1 MLLSTRRPLAGLV
14 SLVVF
19 ALSVASCDPN
29 EILTAD
35 PDIAPLVGDW
45 DATKLLLS
53 NPDGTGTPVDAL
65 ALGVRF
71 SLNVQ
76 PSGLYTV
83 LATAPGFAG
92 VEIGRIS
99 VSQGEMTFHVEFP
112 SAGESRATYHVTDD
126 TLLLTGTTIIGF
138 LPDTEAEAGLEMEM
152 ARRQSA
158 FE

>member
-1 MLLSTRRPLAGLV
+1 MQ
-14 SLVVF
+14 
-19 ALSVASCDPN
+19 
-29 EILTAD
+29 
-35 PDIAPLVGDW
+35 IAPLVGDW

-76 PSGLYTV
+76 PSGVYTV

-99 VSQGEMTFHVEFP
+99 VAEGEITFHVEFP
-112 SAGESRATYHVTDD
+112 RAGESRAAYEVTGD
-126 TLLLTGTTIIGF
+126 TLLLNGATIIGF
-138 LPDTEAEAGLEMEM
+138 LPGTDAEAGLEMEM

-158 FE
+158 FQ